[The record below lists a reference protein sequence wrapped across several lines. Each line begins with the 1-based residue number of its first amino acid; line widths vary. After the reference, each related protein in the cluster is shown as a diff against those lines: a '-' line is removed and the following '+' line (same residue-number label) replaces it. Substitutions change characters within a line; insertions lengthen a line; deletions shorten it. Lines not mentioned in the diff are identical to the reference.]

1 MEIIENHQQDD
12 NQIILEGD
20 NGLSFLVNYEEDV
33 NITEIQGFVD
43 YDSEPDKGCITFDV
57 EILDCFVCDEDN
69 NKISACTTEEK
80 RVIKNYMIDFIEENY
95 EY

>member
-1 MEIIENHQQDD
+1 MEIIQDYKQD
-12 NQIILEGD
+12 ENQIVLES
-20 NGLSFLVNYEEDV
+20 NTGLSFLVNYEEDV
-33 NITEIQGFVD
+33 QITEIQGFID

-57 EILDCFVCDEDN
+57 DILDCFVCNEDN

-80 RVIKNYMIDFIEENY
+80 RVIKNYMIDLIENEY